1 MKFFKFLF
9 FLSLCFFF
17 IGNVNATNNY
27 KSQTLKEACN
37 EEGIVCNYN
46 EYPYDDSKPTIYI
59 FRRTG
64 CSFCKDMMSYI
75 ASIIDEYK
83 GQINVVTYEAYT
95 NKMNLSLARL
105 VANNL
110 GKELEG
116 FPYTIIGSKSFVGY
130 QSSYNKEII
139 SAIENLVSK
148 KDEFDAVLYVLNE
161 LSTDSEPKSSKGYV
175 LSFIFSLSIVLL
187 LFFGY
192 KLKQ

>member
-1 MKFFKFLF
+1 MKLFKFLF
-9 FLSLCFFF
+9 FISLCFFF
-17 IGNVNATNNY
+17 IGNVNAANNY

-75 ASIIDEYK
+75 SSIIDEYK

-105 VANNL
+105 VANSL
-110 GKELEG
+110 GEELEG
-116 FPYTIIGSKSFVGY
+116 FPYTIIGSKTFVGY

>member
-46 EYPYDDSKPTIYI
+46 DYPYDDSKPTIYI

>member
-1 MKFFKFLF
+1 M
-9 FLSLCFFF
+9 
-17 IGNVNATNNY
+17 NATNNY

-105 VANNL
+105 VANSL
-110 GKELEG
+110 GEELEG
-116 FPYTIIGSKSFVGY
+116 FPYTIIGSKTFVGY